1 MISLHATAQG
11 VNAQRAFMLYLQS
24 CALPATIVHYND
36 ERSRSDATA
45 PFIRVRLTEGPARSQ
60 GPHPDGGKA
69 TRRTLIADCECWVR
83 GTAGTQLGGLDGAA
97 ILANMVVSALTYPAD
112 IEILDYVTGG
122 DSAVTT
128 NHFLQFTDPPSP
140 GDVRNAPEG
149 WQQQI
154 VSTQAIW
161 FARKE

>member
-1 MISLHATAQG
+1 MISIHATAQG

-36 ERSRSDATA
+36 ERSNSDATA
-45 PFIRVRLTEGPARSQ
+45 PFIRIRLTEGPARSQ

-83 GTAGTQLGGLDGAA
+83 GTAGEQLGGLDGAA
-97 ILANMVVSALTYPAD
+97 ILAGMVVAALTYPAD
-112 IEILDYVTGG
+112 IEIFDYVAGTTPP
-122 DSAVTT
+122 VTT
-128 NHFLQFTDPPSP
+128 GHYLQFTEPPSP
-140 GDVRNAPEG
+140 GAVRNAPDG
-149 WQQQI
+149 WQQVI
-154 VSTQAIW
+154 VSTQAFW